1 MQIGQQG
8 DGKVGIRAFFVNNDW
23 IVPDGHLS
31 AMKKSVY
38 AGSKDRKGN
47 KAPAD
52 GQLFWKG
59 REHGVIAD
67 IPEAG
72 QGKKTGGPAQAV
84 EGKHQQENV
93 EKQSQPEIADGLE
106 GMMERFPCNQKSEKR
121 AERQQK
127 INGCCRD
134 PEPDGIQHG
143 GKRTGPGKAPGKDI
157 ILKQQVNGR

>member
-59 REHGVIAD
+59 REHGGIAD

-72 QGKKTGGPAQAV
+72 QGSFRCQVLRRSGSGGR
-84 EGKHQQENV
+84 
-93 EKQSQPEIADGLE
+93 SLE
-106 GMMERFPCNQKSEKR
+106 PGI
-121 AERQQK
+121 K
-127 INGCCRD
+127 I
-134 PEPDGIQHG
+134 
-143 GKRTGPGKAPGKDI
+143 
-157 ILKQQVNGR
+157 

>member
-1 MQIGQQG
+1 MQVGHQG
-8 DGKVGIRAFFVNNDW
+8 DGKAGIRAFFVDNDR
-23 IVPDGHLS
+23 IAPDGQLS
-31 AMKKSVY
+31 AMKKTVY

-47 KAPAD
+47 KASAD

-59 REHGVIAD
+59 REHGGIAD

-84 EGKHQQENV
+84 EGEYQQENV

-106 GMMERFPCNQKSEKR
+106 GMMERFLCNQKPEKR

-134 PEPDGIQHG
+134 PEPDGIQHR